1 MSKEHMK
8 RKISVFIAS
17 PGDLIDERNAFKDTV
32 DELNGGFGDGAEIE
46 FEALGWENSFAST
59 GPRNQSVINTMIDR
73 CDVFILVM
81 NRRWGQEA
89 PDATPYSSYTEEE
102 FHRALC
108 LFKQNSKPEIFVFFK
123 EIDSASEA
131 DAGPQL
137 SKVLEFKRHL
147 ENTRS
152 VLYKTFK
159 NTEEFKILTNSH
171 LRAFSKGDLPKLQD
185 NSNALILPLDI
196 IAEIENQKHHAQIAM
211 DEAKKLNDENQILRR
226 RYEVLQLQTAID
238 ASNLSKDGKIAFARQ
253 RFSEL
258 MESSEDLKI
267 LLLCSDFFERTG
279 DYESAIRAL
288 NKWIAYNS
296 DHLNN
301 LDAADIYL
309 NLGHIKMLQ
318 GDYNEAQ
325 EYFSTALSIGESHNC
340 PEITSASFGNIG
352 ILKQY
357 LGDFTGA
364 ESNFKKSLE
373 IEITLN
379 REINICGGYINLGV
393 MYFNQKKFSDA
404 EESIANS
411 LEIAKRH
418 GYKECIAACN
428 TNLGKIHLTSER
440 FLEAERCFLN
450 ALDIEIE
457 LDHKQGIS
465 TDYGNMATLFNAQ
478 GKHEDA
484 IKYLEKALIIDKKI
498 GDKYGIAVHSQ
509 QIGNTY
515 LLLNR
520 PDLSKEHLET
530 SISFFRY
537 INNTYGIESCL
548 DTLNLTYISTGEEIS
563 AAKSL
568 FELIQLKKHKTQPDK
583 LIELQN
589 NLSQLYITQKKFSEA
604 KALLDNSTEIAST
617 STPDADRA
625 KTYAIYGML
634 FSAKGDYEES
644 DSYFKKSLKLFP
656 TRLAI
661 ENYKILSNKIGCL
674 GNQKKKSEMDILIN
688 TYESKLIK

>member
-59 GPRNQSVINTMIDR
+59 GRRNQGVINTMIDR
-73 CDVFILVM
+73 CDVFILAM

-89 PDATPYSSYTEEE
+89 QDATPYSSYTEEE

-159 NTEEFKILTNSH
+159 NTEEFKTLTNSH

-196 IAEIENQKHHAQIAM
+196 ITELENQKLRAQIAM

-279 DYESAIRAL
+279 DYESATKAL

-318 GDYNEAQ
+318 GDYNKAQ
-325 EYFSTALSIGESHNC
+325 EYFSTALSISESHNC
-340 PEITSASFGNIG
+340 LEIISASFGNIG
-352 ILKQY
+352 TLKQY

-364 ESNFKKSLE
+364 ESNFKKALE

-379 REINICGGYINLGV
+379 REINICGGHINLGV
-393 MYFNQKKFSDA
+393 IYFNQNKFSDA
-404 EESIANS
+404 EESIAKA
-411 LEIAKRH
+411 LEIAKRQ

-428 TNLGKIHLTSER
+428 TNLGKIHLTSGR

-465 TDYGNMATLFNAQ
+465 TDYGNLATLYNTQ
-478 GKHEDA
+478 KKHNDA
-484 IKYLEKALIIDKKI
+484 IKYLEKALTIDEKI
-498 GDKYGIAVHSQ
+498 GDKLGAAAHNQ

-515 LLLNR
+515 LLLNKS
-520 PDLSKEHLET
+520 DLSKKYLEA
-530 SISFFRY
+530 SISIFRY
-537 INNTYGIESCL
+537 INNAYGVESCL
-548 DTLNLTYISTGEEIS
+548 EALFLTYISTGESFLAE
-563 AAKSL
+563 KCL
-568 FELIQLKKHKTQPDK
+568 YELIEMKRDVIQPDK

-589 NLSQLYITQKKFSEA
+589 NLSLTYVLNKKFSEA
-604 KALLDNSTEIAST
+604 KALLDSSTEIAST
-617 STPDADRA
+617 STPAVNMA
-625 KTYAIYGML
+625 KIYAIYGML
-634 FSAKGDYEES
+634 LSEKGDYDDS
-644 DSYFKKSLKLFP
+644 DLNFQKSLTLFP
-656 TRLAI
+656 TKLAI
-661 ENYKILSNKIGCL
+661 ENYKILSNKIDRL